1 MFILLAILLSFLALA
16 LNVSASSLELA
27 NKVYNRKVKVKD
39 DELNNSVRLAKDTAI
54 GVTVTGLRFLASV
67 VSVTRSL
74 ILFVGGFV
82 FILDLIIL
90 IIVVVSSVGMLTLF

>member
-1 MFILLAILLSFLALA
+1 MVVIFKNGPSSIDITIGTDLSRRILLIFLSKLSLGFSTLITTHDILSNNF
-16 LNVSASSLELA
+16 
-27 NKVYNRKVKVKD
+27 
-39 DELNNSVRLAKDTAI
+39 NNSFFI
-54 GVTVTGLRFLASV
+54 SIFSIASV